1 MQGSNSGQDDAF
13 ARALKEAFGDQA
25 SPERIAQARE
35 NYARHRTDDML
46 KRLSGAVGKN
56 DNRDNNTNDSDESL
70 PGTGDQPR

>member
-1 MQGSNSGQDDAF
+1 
-13 ARALKEAFGDQA
+13 
-25 SPERIAQARE
+25 
-35 NYARHRTDDML
+35 ML